1 MENRNILLIIIAVLI
16 IALVGT
22 LVFLNL
28 PPAEQQEVE
37 QNNQEEQSDASQQNQ
52 TIEEEWA
59 NLDPVVQR
67 ALEIRQTT
75 EIISGVL
82 VEVGNN
88 YFVIEQSVP
97 EENQDM
103 FDPEVE
109 LKYIQERIKVNI
121 TPDAQIFDLSDIKHI
136 AVPANIIEP
145 IETLNYLYDHS
156 DDYVINAFIA
166 AGSPV
171 ANGEIETSYIEW
183 SSWPKGGF

>member
-1 MENRNILLIIIAVLI
+1 MENRNILFIIIAILI

-22 LVFLNL
+22 LIFLNL
-28 PPAEQQEVE
+28 KPVEEQEVE
-37 QNNQEEQSDASQQNQ
+37 QNNQQQQEEQQAEQN
-52 TIEEEWA
+52 IEQGA
-59 NLDPVVQR
+59 VLDPIVQR

-136 AVPANIIEP
+136 TVPANIIEP

>member
-1 MENRNILLIIIAVLI
+1 MENRNILFIIIAILI

-22 LVFLNL
+22 LIFLNL
-28 PPAEQQEVE
+28 KPVEEQEVE
-37 QNNQEEQSDASQQNQ
+37 QNNQQQQEEQQAEQN
-52 TIEEEWA
+52 IEQGA
-59 NLDPVVQR
+59 VLDPIVQR

>member
-1 MENRNILLIIIAVLI
+1 MENRNILFIIIAILI

-22 LVFLNL
+22 LIFLNL
-28 PPAEQQEVE
+28 KPVEEQEVE
-37 QNNQEEQSDASQQNQ
+37 QNNQQQQEEQQAEQN
-52 TIEEEWA
+52 IEQGA
-59 NLDPVVQR
+59 VLDPIAQR

-183 SSWPKGGF
+183 SSWPLRGL

>member
-1 MENRNILLIIIAVLI
+1 MENKNISLIIIAILI

-67 ALEIRQTT
+67 AVDIRKTAEMIGGQ
-75 EIISGVL
+75 L
-82 VEVGNN
+82 YEVGDT

-103 FDPEVE
+103 TNSVE
-109 LKYIQERIKVNI
+109 MKYIQVRNKVKVSSS
-121 TPDAQIFDLSDIKHI
+121 TELFDLSDIKHI
-136 AVPANIIEP
+136 TVPSNITGVIS
-145 IETLNYLYDHS
+145 TLEYLLTQS
-156 DDYVINAFIA
+156 ADYLIYIYIA
-166 AGSPV
+166 AGEYDE
-171 ANGEIETSYIEW
+171 NGSIETNYIEW
-183 SSWPKGGF
+183 SSRPLREL